1 MGGDFRVTMRPELRA
16 TLKRGGADLALLLA
30 IGLLM
35 GALGP
40 YGTDH
45 LTPGKAC
52 VYWILCIVGGGLIG
66 VAIDETIGRRAREFW
81 RRLLVTA
88 LLMTPPT
95 TLLVMLS
102 GLVVAGGPLR
112 LSNYWPLLWQVLLVS
127 LPVMAVR
134 TLVWRRPPTVVETRV
149 VVAPPLPE
157 AEAVFRRRL
166 SARRR
171 SARLIAIEA
180 DDHYLRVH
188 TDAGAEMVTLRLA
201 VALDEL
207 SGAHGFQTHR
217 SWWVAAEAI
226 EGARW
231 RRGGGELRLAGGLT
245 APVSRTHAPTLKAA
259 GWF

>member
-1 MGGDFRVTMRPELRA
+1 MRPDLPA

-30 IGLLM
+30 IGLFM
-35 GALGP
+35 GAVGP
-40 YGTDH
+40 YGTDE
-45 LTPGKAC
+45 LSPRKVY

-66 VAIDETIGRRAREFW
+66 VAIDETIGRRARGFW
-81 RRLLVTA
+81 RRLLVTTV
-88 LLMTPPT
+88 LMTPPT
-95 TLLVMLS
+95 TLLVMAS
-102 GLVVAGGPLR
+102 GHVVAGGVMILPR
-112 LSNYWPLLWQVLLVS
+112 YWPLLWQVFLISV
-127 LPVMAVR
+127 PVMAIR
-134 TLVWRRPPTVVETRV
+134 ALVWRRPPPVVETRV

-157 AEAVFRRRL
+157 AEAAFRRRL

-171 SARLIAIEA
+171 GARLLAIEA

-188 TDAGAEMVTLRLA
+188 TDAGSEMVTLRFA

-231 RRGGGELRLAGGLT
+231 RRGGGELRLAGGLV
-245 APVSRTHAPTLKAA
+245 APVSRTHAPTVKAA